1 MIILV
6 EDNLLHVDSS
16 TDILE
21 HYGVKGMK
29 WGKRLRSAVESVKQA
44 PKNIYN
50 NHVENIKY
58 SYRKKGLS
66 EAEVEAKTKKRL
78 RNEKI
83 ALAAAGT
90 AIAAYAANKGVNY
103 AQDEYLGRTFK
114 KGTSLYTVGTQDKM
128 DYGRHFYA
136 AKGKDVT
143 KYARLYSYQL
153 KEAKGVTPGLIKTR
167 LDKTAQV
174 AGNSK
179 AREEF
184 YKLYK
189 QDPDFK
195 SKVHDIQNLYGK
207 AKKMG
212 RYESFNTYAPYVGV
226 GDKNTNPWLKYTERM
241 SKKGF
246 AGIQD
251 VNDKKFSGYY
261 SKNPMIFFNVKGH
274 QEGIK
279 TLTPDGNKAVGVVA
293 KTLAKKSAEATLPF
307 VVGAAGAVAAGDHSE
322 NKEARLSDTSYQ
334 RKYKNTK

>member
-1 MIILV
+1 MLILV

-29 WGKRLRSAVESVKQA
+29 WGKRLQSAVESVKQA
-44 PKNIYN
+44 PRNIYN

-66 EAEVEAKTKKRL
+66 ESEVEAKTKKRL

-83 ALAAAGT
+83 ALAVAGT
-90 AIAAYAANKGVNY
+90 ALAAYAANKGVNY
-103 AQDEYLGRTFK
+103 VQDEYLGRTFK

-143 KYARLYSYQL
+143 KYARLYAYQL
-153 KEAKGVTPGLIKTR
+153 KEATGATPGLIKTR
-167 LDKTAQV
+167 LDKTAKV
-174 AGNSK
+174 AGNAK

-184 YKLYK
+184 YKLYN
-189 QDPDFK
+189 QDPAFK
-195 SKVHDIQNLYGK
+195 SNVHYIQNLYGK

-226 GDKNTNPWLKYTERM
+226 GDKSINPWLKYTERM

-261 SKNPMIFFNVKGH
+261 SNNPMIFFNAKGH

-279 TLTPDGNKAVGVVA
+279 TLTPDSNKAVGVVRDA
-293 KTLAKKSAEATLPF
+293 LTKKSAEATLPF
-307 VVGAAGAVAAGDHSE
+307 AVGAAGAVAAGSHIE
-322 NKEARLSDTSYQ
+322 NQNIRKSDTDYQ

>member
-6 EDNLLHVDSS
+6 EDNLIHVDSA
-16 TDILE
+16 TDVLE

-58 SYRKKGLS
+58 SYRKKGFS

-83 ALAAAGT
+83 ALAVAGAAL
-90 AIAAYAANKGVNY
+90 AAYAANKGVNY
-103 AQDEYLGRTFK
+103 VQDEYLGRTFK

-143 KYARLYSYQL
+143 KYARLYAYQL
-153 KEAKGVTPGLIKTR
+153 KEANGVTPGLIKTR
-167 LDKTAQV
+167 LDKTAKV
-174 AGNSK
+174 AGNAK

-184 YKLYK
+184 YKLYN
-189 QDPDFK
+189 QDPVFK
-195 SKVHDIQNLYGK
+195 SNVHDIQNLYGK

-226 GDKNTNPWLKYTERM
+226 GDKSINPWLKYTERM

-261 SKNPMIFFNVKGH
+261 SNNPMIFFNVKGH

-279 TLTPDGNKAVGVVA
+279 TLTPDSNKAVGVVRDA
-293 KTLAKKSAEATLPF
+293 LAKKSAEATLPF
-307 VVGAAGAVAAGDHSE
+307 AVVGAAGAVARSYIK
-322 NKEARLSDTSYQ
+322 NRNVIKSDTNYQ

>member
-1 MIILV
+1 MLILV

-16 TDILE
+16 TDVLE

-58 SYRKKGLS
+58 SYRQDGYS

-83 ALAAAGT
+83 ALAVAGT
-90 AIAAYAANKGVNY
+90 ALAAYGANKGWNY
-103 AQDEYLGRTFK
+103 LQDEHLGRTFN
-114 KGTSLYTVGTQDKM
+114 KGASLYTVGTQDKM

-143 KYARLYSYQL
+143 KYTRLYAKQL
-153 KEAKGVTPGLIKTR
+153 QDAKGVTPGLIKTR
-167 LDKTAQV
+167 LDKTAKV
-174 AGNSK
+174 AGNAR

-184 YKLYK
+184 YKLYNR
-189 QDPDFK
+189 DPSFK
-195 SKVHDIQNLYGK
+195 SNVHEIQELYGK

-212 RYESFNTYAPYVGV
+212 RYESFNAYAPYVGT
-226 GDKNTNPWLKYTERM
+226 GDKSINPWLKYTERM

-261 SKNPMIFFNVKGH
+261 SNNPMVFFNAKGH
-274 QEGIK
+274 QEVIK
-279 TLTPDGNKAVGVVA
+279 TLTPDGNKAVGVVRD
-293 KTLAKKSAEATLPF
+293 TISKKSMEAILPF
-307 VVGAAGAVAAGDHSE
+307 AVGGAGAVAAATHVD
-322 NKEARLSDTSYQ
+322 NKNERKSDTSYQ

>member
-29 WGKRLRSAVESVKQA
+29 WGKRLRSAVEGIKQA
-44 PKNIYN
+44 PRNIYN

-58 SYRKKGLS
+58 GYREDGLS

-83 ALAAAGT
+83 ALAAVGT
-90 AIAAYAANKGVNY
+90 ALAAYAANKGVNY
-103 AQDEYLGRTFK
+103 VQDEYLGRTFK

-143 KYARLYSYQL
+143 KYARLYAYQL

-174 AGNSK
+174 AGNVK

-195 SKVHDIQNLYGK
+195 SDVHAIQKIYGK

-212 RYESFNTYAPYVGV
+212 RYQSFNAYAPYVG
-226 GDKNTNPWLKYTERM
+226 DKYSNPWLKYTERM

-261 SKNPMIFFNVKGH
+261 SKNPMIFFNAKGH

-279 TLTPDGNKAVGVVA
+279 TLTPDRNKADGVVRD
-293 KTLAKKSAEATLPF
+293 TLVKKSMEAILPIA
-307 VVGAAGAVAAGDHSE
+307 VGYAGAVAAKNHSE

>member
-6 EDNLLHVDSS
+6 EDNLIHVDSA
-16 TDILE
+16 TDVLE

-58 SYRKKGLS
+58 SYRKKGFS

-83 ALAAAGT
+83 ALAVAGAAL
-90 AIAAYAANKGVNY
+90 AAYAANKGVNY
-103 AQDEYLGRTFK
+103 VQDEYLGRTFK

-136 AKGKDVT
+136 AKGKYVP
-143 KYARLYSYQL
+143 KYARLYAFQL
-153 KEAKGVTPGLIKTR
+153 KEANGVTPGLIKTR
-167 LDKTAQV
+167 LDKTAKV
-174 AGNSK
+174 AGNAK

-184 YKLYK
+184 YKLYN
-189 QDPDFK
+189 QDPVFK
-195 SKVHDIQNLYGK
+195 SDVHDIQNLYGK

-226 GDKNTNPWLKYTERM
+226 GDKSINPWLKYTERM

-261 SKNPMIFFNVKGH
+261 SNNPMIFFNVKGH

-279 TLTPDGNKAVGVVA
+279 TLTPDSNKAVGVVRDA
-293 KTLAKKSAEATLPF
+293 LAKKSAEATLPF
-307 VVGAAGAVAAGDHSE
+307 AVVGAAGAVARSYIK
-322 NKEARLSDTSYQ
+322 NRNVIKSDTNYQ

>member
-1 MIILV
+1 MLILV

-44 PKNIYN
+44 PRNIYN
-50 NHVENIKY
+50 NHVDNIKY

-90 AIAAYAANKGVNY
+90 ALAAYAANKGVNY
-103 AQDEYLGRTFK
+103 VQDEYLGRTFK

-143 KYARLYSYQL
+143 KYTRLYAHHL
-153 KEAKGVTPGLIKTR
+153 KKTKGVTPGLIKTR
-167 LDKTAQV
+167 LDKTAKV
-174 AGNSK
+174 AGNAK

-195 SKVHDIQNLYGK
+195 SDVHTIQNIYGK

-212 RYESFNTYAPYVGV
+212 RYESFNAYAPYVGV
-226 GDKNTNPWLKYTERM
+226 GDKSTNPWLKYTERM

-261 SKNPMIFFNVKGH
+261 SNNPMIFFNVKGH

-279 TLTPDGNKAVGVVA
+279 EITPDGTKAIGEIV
-293 KTLAKKSAEATLPF
+293 KTLAKKST
-307 VVGAAGAVAAGDHSE
+307 
-322 NKEARLSDTSYQ
+322 
-334 RKYKNTK
+334 

>member
-6 EDNLLHVDSS
+6 EDNLLHVDSA
-16 TDILE
+16 TDVLE

-29 WGKRLRSAVESVKQA
+29 WGKRLRSAVEGIKQA
-44 PKNIYN
+44 PRNIYN

-58 SYRKKGLS
+58 GYREDGLS

-83 ALAAAGT
+83 ALAAVGT
-90 AIAAYAANKGVNY
+90 ALAAYAANKGVNY
-103 AQDEYLGRTFK
+103 VQDEYLGRTFK

-143 KYARLYSYQL
+143 KYARLYAYQL

-174 AGNSK
+174 AGNVK

-195 SKVHDIQNLYGK
+195 SDVHAIQKIYGK

-212 RYESFNTYAPYVGV
+212 RYQSFNTYAPYVGV
-226 GDKNTNPWLKYTERM
+226 GDKNSNPWLKYTERM

-261 SKNPMIFFNVKGH
+261 SKNPMIFFNAKGH

-279 TLTPDGNKAVGVVA
+279 TLTPDRNKAFGVVRD
-293 KTLAKKSAEATLPF
+293 TLVKKSMEATLPIA
-307 VVGAAGAVAAGDHSE
+307 VGYAGAVVAGSHIH
-322 NKEARLSDTSYQ
+322 NKQTRKSDKSYK

>member
-6 EDNLLHVDSS
+6 EDNLIHVDSA
-16 TDILE
+16 TDVLE

-58 SYRKKGLS
+58 SYRKKGFS

-83 ALAAAGT
+83 ALAVAGT
-90 AIAAYAANKGVNY
+90 ALAAYAANKGVNY
-103 AQDEYLGRTFK
+103 VQDEYLGRTFK

-143 KYARLYSYQL
+143 KYARLYAYQL
-153 KEAKGVTPGLIKTR
+153 KEANGVTPGLIKTR
-167 LDKTAQV
+167 LDKTAKV
-174 AGNSK
+174 AGNAK

-184 YKLYK
+184 YKLYN
-189 QDPDFK
+189 QDPVFK
-195 SKVHDIQNLYGK
+195 SNVHDIQNLYGK

-226 GDKNTNPWLKYTERM
+226 GDKSINPWLKYTERM

-261 SKNPMIFFNVKGH
+261 SNNPMIFFNVKGH

-279 TLTPDGNKAVGVVA
+279 TLTPDSNKAVGVVRDA
-293 KTLAKKSAEATLPF
+293 LAKKSAEATLPF
-307 VVGAAGAVAAGDHSE
+307 AVVGAAGAVARSYIK
-322 NKEARLSDTSYQ
+322 NRNVIKSDTNYQ